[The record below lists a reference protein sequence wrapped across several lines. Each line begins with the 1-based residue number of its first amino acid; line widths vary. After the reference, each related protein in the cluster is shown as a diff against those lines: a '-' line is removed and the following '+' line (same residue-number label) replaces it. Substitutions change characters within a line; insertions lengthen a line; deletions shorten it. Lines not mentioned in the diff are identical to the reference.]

1 MPASYQPHTRDD
13 DPEHTVSQSLETNL
27 RAADLTVRHL
37 IDQKGRA
44 VFSTSADET
53 IGTVVRL
60 LRDNDI
66 GAVMVLDAQSSL
78 VGILSERDIVRR
90 LADTPGQTLPQT
102 VAELMTRN
110 VETCTL
116 DDLLVSVLRRMT
128 DGRFRHMPVMENG
141 AVIGLISV
149 RDVVRYRLTALEYE
163 ALQLKQLIVG

>member
-66 GAVMVLDAQSSL
+66 GAIMVLDAQSSL

>member
-1 MPASYQPHTRDD
+1 MPASYQPHTKAD
-13 DPEHTVSQSLETNL
+13 DPDQTVSQSLETNL
-27 RAADLTVRHL
+27 KAAEVTVRHVL
-37 IDQKGRA
+37 DQKGRQ
-44 VFSTSADET
+44 VFSTAPDET

-66 GAVMVLDAQSSL
+66 GAVMVMDGQSAL
-78 VGILSERDIVRR
+78 AGILSERDIVRR

-102 VAELMTRN
+102 VGDLMTTN

-116 DDLLVSVLRRMT
+116 DESLVSVLRRMT
-128 DGRFRHMPVMENG
+128 DGRFRHMPVMEDG

>member
-1 MPASYQPHTRDD
+1 MPESYQPHTKADN
-13 DPEHTVSQSLETNL
+13 PEPTVSQSLESNL
-27 RAADLTVRHL
+27 KAADLTVRHV
-37 IDQKGRA
+37 IDQKGRE

-66 GAVMVLDAQSSL
+66 GALMVLDDQSSL

-102 VAELMTRN
+102 VEGLMTRN

-149 RDVVRYRLTALEYE
+149 RDVVRYRLMALEYE